1 MDGEQLAERLGQ
13 MSESIKHI
21 REDLAEVKQ
30 TLSEHASREEARIKH
45 IEQQLSLG
53 RFLFLTAKAIVLTA
67 IALLAFKFGDIG
79 TLWAKVI
86 K

>member
-1 MDGEQLAERLGQ
+1 MDGEHLAERLGQ
-13 MSESIKHI
+13 MGENIKHI
-21 REDLAEVKQ
+21 QEDIAELKKTLAE
-30 TLSEHASREEARIKH
+30 HAGLEEGRIKH

-53 RFLFLTAKAIVLTA
+53 RFLFLTAKAVILTA
-67 IALLAFKFGDIG
+67 VALLAFKFGDVG